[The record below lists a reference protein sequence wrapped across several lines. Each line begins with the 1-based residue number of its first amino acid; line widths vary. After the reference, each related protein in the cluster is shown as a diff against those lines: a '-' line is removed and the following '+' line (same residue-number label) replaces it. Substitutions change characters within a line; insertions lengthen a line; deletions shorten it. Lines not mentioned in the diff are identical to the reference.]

1 MRIFKLTAA
10 LLLLVPGLAQA
21 WWNSDW
27 AHREKITV
35 NVPADVKQPLAQL
48 AVPVRLHS
56 GNFMFVDAGES
67 GNDLRFIADD
77 DKTPLK
83 FHIERFD
90 SVNELAIV
98 WVQLPRLT
106 PGPPGSFW
114 LYYGN
119 PKAPAGDD
127 AKGTYDPNQTF
138 VLHFDQKEGL
148 PKDATAYAN
157 NPAQSTATL
166 SSSGLMDGGATFN
179 GQAKINLP
187 ATPSLQV
194 KSSGG
199 FTFSA
204 WVKPAEAQKDAV
216 LFAQTD
222 GARSITIG
230 ITDGNAVAQLANG
243 QTTMTASGAPLAAGA
258 WHHVAVTI
266 KDSLT
271 IYVDGKQASTV
282 PAALLADIGGD
293 IVIGGSN
300 TRDAGFKGDL
310 DEVEVANVVRSAD
323 WVAAAFASQSADGK
337 LLMTAGEAED
347 NGGGGVSYFGIIL
360 NSVTVDGWVV
370 IGILMVMLV
379 IAFWVMIDKAL
390 FINRVEAAN
399 GEFRDEFNQVSDD
412 LTSLDRGDWEED
424 GGRGKGGILGALPLP
439 KFRSVGAMSV
449 RLPGI
454 NNDEDDDVRFSPL
467 YRLYYLGIRELK
479 QRFDKQAAHERGL
492 SGPALN
498 AIKASVDAGLVREM
512 QRLNNRMVLLTI
524 AISGGPFLG
533 LLGTVVGVMITF
545 AAIAAIGDVNVNAI
559 APGIA
564 AALVATVAGLSVAI
578 PSLFGYNYLAS
589 RIKNISSDMQVFVD
603 EFITRLAESY
613 APDAAAGS
621 PAAPGGHG

>member
-1 MRIFKLTAA
+1 MRKLKLAA
-10 LLLLVPGLAQA
+10 VLLLLLPGLAQA

-35 NVPADVKQPLAQL
+35 NVPVDVKQPLAQL

-56 GNFMFVDAGES
+56 GNFMFLDAGES

-98 WVQLPRLT
+98 WVQLPKLT
-106 PGPPGSFW
+106 PGPPGTFW

-127 AKGTYDPNQTF
+127 AKGTYDPNQTV

-166 SSSGLMDGGATFN
+166 ASSGLMDGGATFN

-194 KSSGG
+194 KATGG

-222 GARSITIG
+222 GSKSITIS
-230 ITDGNAVAQLANG
+230 IADGNVVAQLANG
-243 QTTMTASGAPLAAGA
+243 QTTMTAPGAPLAAGA
-258 WHHVAVTI
+258 WHHVVVTI
-266 KDSLT
+266 KDNLT
-271 IYVDGKQASTV
+271 VYVDGKQAATV

-310 DEVEVANVVRSAD
+310 DEVEVANVARPAD

-337 LLMTAGEAED
+337 LLTAAEAED
-347 NGGGGVSYFGIIL
+347 NGGGGTSYFGIIL
-360 NSVTVDGWVV
+360 SSVTVDGWVV

-390 FINRVEAAN
+390 FINRVEGAN
-399 GEFRDEFNQVSDD
+399 DAFREEFSQLSGD
-412 LTSLDRGDWEED
+412 LTSLDRGDWDEAD
-424 GGRGKGGILGALPLP
+424 GGAAKRGILGALP
-439 KFRSVGAMSV
+439 KFRSVGAMAASAADD
-449 RLPGI
+449 
-454 NNDEDDDVRFSPL
+454 DEDDIRFSPL
-467 YRLYYLGIRELK
+467 YRLYRLGVREL
-479 QRFDKQAAHERGL
+479 QHRFDKQAARENGL

-603 EFITRLAESY
+603 EFITRLAENY

-621 PAAPGGHG
+621 SASGRHG